1 MRNLRKNIVSIL
13 GVLLGALI
21 LSAGFVFFINP
32 YKIVPGGIYGA
43 SIVLHQLFPTI
54 QVGTFGY
61 MFDIPLLIISFL
73 LLGGKLGFR
82 TVLASLT
89 MPLMMNVLSL
99 LAYPN
104 TEALQALDP
113 AQMLGG
119 ILDLSDN
126 LMLATIIGAAMI
138 GLGGG
143 IVVNNGATSGGTDI
157 IAMIM
162 QKYLHVRFSNGI
174 MLLDGL
180 VVLFGGIVIGCGDNP
195 SADAMIISLY
205 SLIAIWIASRV
216 VARVING
223 PKDDKMLF
231 IISQQN
237 LEKLHHFLIHE
248 LDRTA
253 TCIKCSGL
261 YSQAEK
267 DMLLIVVS
275 YKEVNRIKQRI
286 READPTAFVIVT
298 DAYDAFGEGWKPL
311 PGHDEFQPE

>member
-1 MRNLRKNIVSIL
+1 MRNLQKNIVSIL

-104 TEALQALDP
+104 TDALQSLDP

-223 PKDDKMLF
+223 PKD
-231 IISQQN
+231 
-237 LEKLHHFLIHE
+237 E
-248 LDRTA
+248 LDRTG